1 MCEPMALH
9 HRGIPG
15 HSLPHQVA
23 TEQPDRSPGDDIW
36 SYEAERAALERHS
49 WTSDARDQ
57 DA

>member
-1 MCEPMALH
+1 MALH

-23 TEQPDRSPGDDIW
+23 TEQSDRSQAEDIW
-36 SYEAERAALERHS
+36 SYEAERVDLERRS
-49 WTSDARDQ
+49 WTFEPGDQ